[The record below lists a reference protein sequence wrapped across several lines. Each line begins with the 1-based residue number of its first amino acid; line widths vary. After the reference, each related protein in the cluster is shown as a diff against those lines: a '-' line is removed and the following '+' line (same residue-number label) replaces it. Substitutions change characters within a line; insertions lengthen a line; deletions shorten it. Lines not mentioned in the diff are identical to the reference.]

1 MDKLTVQAH
10 MLEITDVTPMCIHDH
25 ILMSA
30 ELLNMQGKHLLVKGL
45 DKAQPAVVEFFRH
58 LQATKSYAGVDVLS
72 VEIEPNNASEEYN
85 KSDVVRQVAERY
97 GVKVIDI
104 KMSSLNE
111 DLYDAPIKKSAI
123 YNVKTREWVQRVVFE
138 HVNGRNRLGVDY
150 TSNES
155 ERLEIEPIPY
165 EENAHKLAEVLS
177 SMTDA
182 VHQAI
187 EL

>member
-1 MDKLTVQAH
+1 
-10 MLEITDVTPMCIHDH
+10 MLDIADVTPMCIHDH
-25 ILMSA
+25 ILMSQD
-30 ELLNMQGKHLLVKGL
+30 LLDMQGKHLLVKEL
-45 DKAQPAVVEFFRH
+45 DRAQPAIVEFFKH
-58 LQATKSYAGVDVLS
+58 LQATKSYAGIDVLS
-72 VEIEPNNASEEYN
+72 VEIEPNNASEEYS

-97 GVKVIDI
+97 GVKVVDI

-123 YNVKTREWVQRVVFE
+123 YNVKTREWVQRIVFE
-138 HVNGRNRLGVDY
+138 HAYSRNRLGVDY
-150 TSNES
+150 TPNES
-155 ERLEIEPIPY
+155 ERLEIEPVPY
-165 EENAHKLAEVLS
+165 EENAHKLAEVLT